1 MPAGYIQG
9 TPFLKEEAKEG
20 QCLHI
25 TKDEDLHT
33 DDGRNQEGKEGA
45 EVMCLTGALTE
56 ELLLSVQD
64 EISSPHTE
72 SDMNV
77 RAYVCTHCVPNTA
90 ASTA

>member
-1 MPAGYIQG
+1 M
-9 TPFLKEEAKEG
+9 
-20 QCLHI
+20 HI

-77 RAYVCTHCVPNTA
+77 CAYVCVYPLCA
-90 ASTA
+90 QCSS